1 MRTMNTKSRLMV
13 SALLAAGLSLSGLAG
28 ASASGAATPSTG
40 HHHHHD
46 GAVVVCVVSRATKD
60 GSRTVALPRLSYLV
74 ALKKREDGIA
84 RFMIRLKAATSA
96 DVTTTT
102 CH

>member
-40 HHHHHD
+40 HHHHD